1 MLTAVAEKQCLILS
15 VSSSSFLQRAMMH
28 TMATIGITH
37 ENIEAIVAGNDTV
50 ILDFWASWC
59 GPCRT
64 FAPIFEAAS
73 EKYPDIVFGKVD
85 TEVERDIAGYFEIR
99 SIPTIML
106 FREKVMLF
114 SQPGAMTA
122 EGLDSVIEQARGLDM
137 VKVHREI
144 ASEEADEPRL

>member
-1 MLTAVAEKQCLILS
+1 
-15 VSSSSFLQRAMMH
+15 MMQA
-28 TMATIGITH
+28 MATLAITH
-37 ENIEAIVAGNDTV
+37 ENIEAVIAGNDTV

-137 VKVHREI
+137 VKVHQEI
-144 ASEEADEPRL
+144 AAEAADEPRL

>member
-1 MLTAVAEKQCLILS
+1 
-15 VSSSSFLQRAMMH
+15 MMQA
-28 TMATIGITH
+28 MATLAITH
-37 ENIEAIVAGNDTV
+37 ENIEAVIAGNDTV

-122 EGLDSVIEQARGLDM
+122 EGLDSVIEQAHGLDM

-144 ASEEADEPRL
+144 AAEAADEPRS

>member
-1 MLTAVAEKQCLILS
+1 
-15 VSSSSFLQRAMMH
+15 MMQA
-28 TMATIGITH
+28 MATLAITH
-37 ENIEAIVAGNDTV
+37 ENIEAVIAGNDTV

-59 GPCRT
+59 APCRT

-73 EKYPDIVFGKVD
+73 DKYPDIVFGKVD

-122 EGLDSVIEQARGLDM
+122 
-137 VKVHREI
+137 
-144 ASEEADEPRL
+144 ADEPRP

>member
-1 MLTAVAEKQCLILS
+1 
-15 VSSSSFLQRAMMH
+15 MMQ
-28 TMATIGITH
+28 TMATIAVTH
-37 ENIEAIVAGNDTV
+37 ENIEAVIAGNDTV

-85 TEVERDIAGYFEIR
+85 TEVERDIASYFEIR

-122 EGLDSVIEQARGLDM
+122 ESLHSVIDQARSLDM
-137 VKVHREI
+137 AKVHQEI
-144 ASEEADEPRL
+144 AADKADE

>member
-1 MLTAVAEKQCLILS
+1 
-15 VSSSSFLQRAMMH
+15 MMP
-28 TMATIGITH
+28 TMATIAITH
-37 ENIEAIVAGNDTV
+37 ENIEAIIAGNDTV

-64 FAPIFEAAS
+64 FAPVFEAAS
-73 EKYPDIVFGKVD
+73 ERYPDIVFGKVD

>member
-1 MLTAVAEKQCLILS
+1 
-15 VSSSSFLQRAMMH
+15 MMH
-28 TMATIGITH
+28 AMAALAITH
-37 ENIEAIVAGNDTV
+37 ENIEAVVAGNDTV

-59 GPCRT
+59 GPCGT

-137 VKVHREI
+137 VKVHHEI
-144 ASEEADEPRL
+144 AAEAADEPRS

>member
-1 MLTAVAEKQCLILS
+1 
-15 VSSSSFLQRAMMH
+15 MMQA
-28 TMATIGITH
+28 MATLAITH
-37 ENIEAIVAGNDTV
+37 ENIEAVIAGNDTV

-64 FAPIFEAAS
+64 FAPIFEGAS

-114 SQPGAMTA
+114 SQPGAMSA

-137 VKVHREI
+137 IKVHHEI
-144 ASEEADEPRL
+144 AAEAADEPRP

>member
-1 MLTAVAEKQCLILS
+1 MP
-15 VSSSSFLQRAMMH
+15 
-28 TMATIGITH
+28 TMATIAITH
-37 ENIEAIVAGNDTV
+37 ENIEAIIAGNDTV

-137 VKVHREI
+137 VKVHQEI
-144 ASEEADEPRL
+144 ATEDAVEPRL